1 MMPAMPISAV
11 VFDLGNVLIDWNPR
25 YLFRKLFAGDEEKA
39 RWFHANVCTDEW
51 NSSHDLGISYEEN
64 ANTLIAVFPE
74 YAKEI
79 RAYGERWIET
89 LGGAIEEAVKIF
101 DELRSRRIPC
111 YALTN
116 FSPASF
122 PIARRHFPF
131 LNRFDGYVV
140 SGELGIKKPDPAIY
154 LHMLS
159 KFKLKPEEAFFID
172 DRLENVQAARA
183 LGIRSHHFENAHA
196 LRLELRAL
204 GLL

>member
-1 MMPAMPISAV
+1 MMPGMPISAV

-25 YLFRKLFAGDEEKA
+25 YLFRKLFAGDEEKVS
-39 RWFHANVCTDEW
+39 WFLDNVCTDEW
-51 NSSHDLGISYEEN
+51 NSRHDLGISYEEN
-64 ANTLIAVFPE
+64 ANALIADFPQ

-89 LGGAIEEAVKIF
+89 LGGAIEEAAKIF
-101 DELRSRRIPC
+101 EELRAKGVPC

-116 FSPASF
+116 FSTASF

-131 LNRFDGYVV
+131 LNLFDGYVV

-159 KFKLKPEEAFFID
+159 KFNLKPEETFFID
-172 DRLENVQAARA
+172 DRLENAQAARA
-183 LGIRSHHFENAHA
+183 LGIRAHHFRNAS
-196 LRLELRAL
+196 ELRQELSVL